1 LFCDRYRKLSD
12 LPERLPVFP
21 LRGAI
26 LLPRVQLPLNVFEPR
41 YLAMVDDILGGD
53 RLIGL
58 VQPQS
63 RLSGSGGSIDEE
75 DLEAESPRDRSW
87 PLRDTGCI
95 GRITSFSEQEDGR
108 VFISL
113 TGIAR
118 FNIVAED
125 DVSKPYR
132 VCRISTHAFADDLSN
147 DRGEGEVDRERLLRL
162 LRAYLEA
169 HELEADWRSIQQSST
184 ELLVNTLAIHSP
196 FGAEEKQALLEA
208 ADLKTRSE
216 ILMALAEM
224 DLATGSDGNPGG
236 PLQ

>member
-21 LRGAI
+21 LRGVI
-26 LLPRVQLPLNVFEPR
+26 LLPRTQLPLNVFEPR
-41 YLAMVDDILGGD
+41 YLAMVDDVLGGD

-58 VQPQS
+58 VQPQN
-63 RLSGSGGSIDEE
+63 RLAPQGGSIDEE
-75 DLEAESPRDRSW
+75 DLEAESPRDRAW

-108 VFISL
+108 VFVSL

-118 FNIVAED
+118 FTVLAED

-132 VCRISTHAFADDLSN
+132 ICRIGTHAFADDLAS
-147 DRGEGEVDRERLLRL
+147 DRGEAEVDRDRLLTL

-169 HELEADWRSIQQSST
+169 HELEVDWRSIQQSST

-208 ADLKTRSE
+208 ADLRTRSE

-224 DLATGSDGNPGG
+224 DLATGSGGNPGG